1 MCGIWGYISKL
12 KNFSSTKKK
21 ELYYSFLN
29 IQSRGPDR
37 TNFLELV
44 ENVRMFFGFHR
55 LAIMDR
61 STKGD
66 QPFVLEYKNRTIYCL
81 CNGEIFN
88 FQEIKEK
95 YNLETY
101 SNSDCEVIPLLYE
114 KVNFDILLQELVG
127 EFAFMIIDVYHDQNK
142 IIVKGARDQ
151 IGVRPMFYGHDDN
164 GFAFCSEMKGLKD
177 IVDRSSIKPFP
188 PGSYIDM
195 VIDST
200 DDIKMDF
207 EIKQYYSLDVSPR
220 YVDLNDET
228 LFKPEILQPYFK
240 NIVNHFERSVICR
253 AESDRPTGALL
264 SGGLDSSLVVAILS
278 RYYKEK
284 YNKRMRTFSIGMPGS
299 TDEKYARMVANHCGT
314 DHTHI
319 QFTTD
324 EFLSVIKDVIWA
336 TETHDITTIRA
347 SVGQYLI
354 SKWISENTDI
364 KVLYIG
370 DGSDE
375 LCSGYMYFHK
385 CPTPNEAHEENK
397 KLLKELY
404 LYDVL
409 RADRGIA
416 SNGLEA
422 RVPFLDYRFVDYY
435 LSLDPR
441 LRVPHNGVEKW
452 LLRSAFKES
461 GYLPNKVLFRK
472 KEAFSD
478 GVSSK
483 EKSWYQIIQDK
494 AETIYSDEEFK
505 VSEDILKQNG
515 EYPIPPNK
523 EALYFRNLFL
533 ALFGPKVHTV
543 IPKYWLPNWCG
554 DITEPSARVL
564 DIYKD

>member
-1 MCGIWGYISKL
+1 
-12 KNFSSTKKK
+12 
-21 ELYYSFLN
+21 LN

-88 FQEIKEK
+88 FNELKEK

-114 KVNFDILLQELVG
+114 KLDFEILLQDLIG

-151 IGVRPMFYGHDDN
+151 LGVRPMFYGHDDN

-188 PGSYIDM
+188 PGSYIDII
-195 VIDST
+195 IDSM
-200 DDIKMDF
+200 DDNNIKMEFDIKPYYILKDF
-207 EIKQYYSLDVSPR
+207 TRVNLS
-220 YVDLNDET
+220 DED
-228 LFKPEILQPYFK
+228 LFKQENLQPYFDK
-240 NIVNHFERSVICR
+240 IFELFEKCVICR

-264 SGGLDSSLVVAILS
+264 SGGLDSSLIVSIIAK
-278 RYYKEK
+278 YYKEQ
-284 YNKRMRTFSIGMPGS
+284 YNKKLRTFSIGMEGS
-299 TDEKYARMVANHCGT
+299 TDEKYAKMVAKHCDT
-314 DHTHI
+314 EHTHI
-319 QFTTD
+319 KFTTN
-324 EFLSVIKDVIWA
+324 EFLDAIKDVIWT

-375 LCSGYMYFHK
+375 LCSGYMYFHNA
-385 CPTPNEAHEENK
+385 PSPEESHEENK
-397 KLLKELY
+397 KLLSELY

-416 SNGLEA
+416 GNGLEA

-441 LRVPHNGVEKW
+441 LRVPHNGMEKW
-452 LLRSAFKES
+452 LLRTAFEKS
-461 GYLPNKVLFRK
+461 GYLPNEILFRK

-494 AETIYSDEEFK
+494 ANTLYTDEELK
-505 VSEDILKQNG
+505 LTQDILQKCN

-523 EALYFRNLFL
+523 EALYFRNLFHS
-533 ALFGPKVHTV
+533 LFGEKVYTV
-543 IPKYWLPNWCG
+543 IPKYWLPKWCG
-554 DITEPSARVL
+554 DINEPSARVL
-564 DIYKD
+564 DVYKG